1 MKKTVILLASLSLLA
16 LGGCKHFSGSG
27 QLHTKSVSIGVN
39 SGAKSSGKAGR
50 HCPPGQ
56 AKKGRC

>member
-1 MKKTVILLASLSLLA
+1 MKSTILLLTALSALA
-16 LGGCKHFSGSG
+16 LSGCHHHVSG
-27 QLHTKSVSIGVN
+27 QLKTKSVSIGVN
-39 SGAKSSGKAGR
+39 TDSQSAPAGK